1 MPRGVGPRTMTPEMR
16 EWVRAN
22 YAGGWNDALAAG
34 FEAEFGVPTTAKSLM
49 AVARELGVSKAGRG
63 HIESM
68 GGHLGFVLEYGRSH
82 TSAETAAELERRYG
96 VRRRPC
102 AISSALRSRG
112 VRRAMYV
119 DGRQVPAN
127 SGELLDVRVVNG
139 EPKVKV
145 GWFCRRRQG
154 DNWVALMRFEWERV
168 HGPLPPGW
176 RVLSVNGDR
185 SDARPE
191 NMVACSHAAHS
202 SLLNRFGPPPYASR
216 GELEAMVAL
225 CEVVARANAAEDAID
240 PKARKRRYL
249 ENYNERKRSC
259 RER

>member
-16 EWVRAN
+16 EWVRER
-22 YAGGWNDALAAG
+22 YPSEWNDRLSEE
-34 FEAEFGVPTTAKSLM
+34 FEAEFGVPASAKSLR
-49 AVARELGVSKAGRG
+49 AVARELGVSKAMRARA
-63 HIESM
+63 EEM
-68 GGHLGFVLEYGRSH
+68 GGHIDFVLGYGRDH
-82 TSAETAAELERRYG
+82 TSAETARELERRYG
-96 VRRRPC
+96 VRVRPC
-102 AISSALRSRG
+102 SVSYALRRHG
-112 VRRAMYV
+112 TGRARYV

-249 ENYNERKRSC
+249 ENYNERKRTC

>member
-1 MPRGVGPRTMTPEMR
+1 M
-16 EWVRAN
+16 
-22 YAGGWNDALAAG
+22 
-34 FEAEFGVPTTAKSLM
+34 
-49 AVARELGVSKAGRG
+49 
-63 HIESM
+63 
-68 GGHLGFVLEYGRSH
+68 LEYGRSH